1 MRLSENSV
9 SFIALIVNP
18 RKHIFDADLASV
30 PQESCPLL
38 PVPNDGLRSLS
49 HEAVYVLSLARSLA
63 FVIVLSAMNHV
74 TVTFQDGSRME
85 CPTGTE
91 VGSLARPSEPDS
103 GLPLVGALVNNDVS
117 SLSYPLT
124 VNTNVNFLTMADPH
138 GWRIYRRSLCFLL
151 AKAVTDLYPS
161 ARFRVEHSFGLGLYC
176 SFCQDASG
184 KESIS
189 GDQLRKIES
198 RMRELVKRRIPIE
211 RRKIAFTDA
220 VREFEKAEQKDK
232 LNLLKYRNPPRVV
245 IHWCDGFTDLAHGPL
260 VPDTGVLD
268 LFRLI
273 PYKPGFVLHLPDR
286 ENPRKIPHFED
297 QPHLFQIFREY
308 KEWGRILGVDTV
320 GRLNEIIASGE
331 IEHFVQTAEALHEKK
346 LGRIADQ
353 ISEIRDKIRIIL
365 VAGPSSSGKTT
376 FAKRLTTHLRV
387 NGLRPVTMSMDDYF
401 VTAEKN
407 PRDEKGNLDYE
418 HIKAVDLELF
428 NNHLLRLIKGEE
440 IQPPSFDF
448 KTKQRHRTG
457 EKTRIDRDQM
467 VIIEGI
473 HGLNP
478 ELTHMIH
485 DDCKFRIY
493 VSALTQL
500 SVDSNNRISTTDD
513 RLMRRIVRDHRFRG
527 HAALETLRLWTS
539 VRSGEKKW
547 IFPYQREADA
557 TFNSALDYELAV
569 LKPLVEPLLM
579 EIKPANA
586 EYAEAR
592 RLSEFLLNFLGT
604 SEQSVPG
611 ISILREYIGASR
623 FRY

>member
-1 MRLSENSV
+1 M
-9 SFIALIVNP
+9 
-18 RKHIFDADLASV
+18 D
-30 PQESCPLL
+30 
-38 PVPNDGLRSLS
+38 
-49 HEAVYVLSLARSLA
+49 
-63 FVIVLSAMNHV
+63 HV
-74 TVTFQDGSRME
+74 TVTFQDGSRVE

-91 VGSLARPSEPDS
+91 VGSLAKPLEPDS
-103 GLPLVGALVNNDVS
+103 GLPYVGTLINNDVS

-124 VNTNVNFLTMADPH
+124 VNSNVKFLTMADPH

-151 AKAVTDLYPS
+151 AKAVTELYPS
-161 ARFRVEHSFGLGLYC
+161 ARFQVEHSFGLGLYC
-176 SFCQDASG
+176 GFSQNSSDR
-184 KESIS
+184 ESIS
-189 GDQLRKIES
+189 VEQLKKIES
-198 RMRELVKRRIPIE
+198 RMCELVKRKIPIE
-211 RRKIAFTDA
+211 RRKISFTDA
-220 VREFEKAEQKDK
+220 IGEFEKTEQKDK

-245 IHWCDGFTDLAHGPL
+245 IHWCNGFTDLAHGPL
-260 VPDTGVLD
+260 VPDTAVLD

-273 PYKPGFVLHLPDR
+273 LYKPGFVLHLPDR
-286 ENPRKIPHFED
+286 ENPRKIPQFED
-297 QPHLFQIFREY
+297 QPHLFQIFQEH
-308 KEWGRILGVDTV
+308 KEWGRILGVNTV
-320 GRLNEIIASGE
+320 GRLNQIIASGE
-331 IEHFVQTAEALHEKK
+331 IEHFVLTAEALHEKK
-346 LGRIADQ
+346 LGRIADL

-376 FAKRLTTHLRV
+376 FAKRLVTHLRV
-387 NGLRPVTMSMDDYF
+387 NGLRPIIMSMDNYF

-407 PRDEKGNLDYE
+407 PRDESGNLDYE

-428 NNHLLRLIKGEE
+428 NNHLLRLIEGDE
-440 IQPPSFDF
+440 IRPPRFNF
-448 KTKQRHRTG
+448 KTKQRYRTG
-457 EKTRIDRDQM
+457 EKMGIDQDQM

-478 ELTHMIH
+478 KLTHMIH

-500 SVDSNNRISTTDD
+500 SVDSNNRISTTDN

-527 HAALETLRLWTS
+527 HSALETLRLWSS
-539 VRSGEKKW
+539 VRRGEKKW

-557 TFNSALDYELAV
+557 MFNSALDYELAV

-579 EIKPANA
+579 EVKPANA

-611 ISILREYIGASR
+611 ISILREYIGASS